1 MKILHTLACAAVLTL
16 AVACNNANPNLIIVN
31 TARGKLIDEPAM
43 AEALRENRIKAFCAD
58 VLSSEPPALDNP
70 LLSAPRAFITPHI
83 AWATREARGRIIDI
97 LVGNLKAF
105 IAGAPTNVV
114 N

>member
-1 MKILHTLACAAVLTL
+1 MINAALL
-16 AVACNNANPNLIIVN
+16 SKANPNLIVVN

-43 AEALRENRIKAFCAD
+43 AEALKENRIKAFCAD

-105 IAGAPTNVV
+105 LSGAPTNVV